1 MYLSIKIFSWL
12 VFIRHF
18 WDINIKYMKY
28 HCICKMNID
37 HMYIMKNDY
46 IVWTILLNFIY
57 NIYHVYIALSVYRKF
72 SFDMKQFSFFL

>member
-28 HCICKMNID
+28 HYICKMNID